1 MPKQVT
7 HALGLHKHPHT
18 NLPANPIPPI
28 SKTRRKPT
36 DAPSAVVEPRL
47 RRRRPETQAEPE
59 APTDETAEEL
69 ARLRHEIT
77 QMKAEKAAA
86 QTRLQNELQLDD
98 SRSTSCKLLV
108 RTTTQ
113 RSRCPRTARMS
124 LTSPCRR
131 R

>member
-1 MPKQVT
+1 MPKQVA

-86 QTRLQNELQLDD
+86 QTRLQK
-98 SRSTSCKLLV
+98 SCSRTIRSTSCKLLV

>member
-7 HALGLHKHPHT
+7 HALGLRKHPHT

-59 APTDETAEEL
+59 ASTDETAEEL
-69 ARLRHEIT
+69 ARLRQEIA

-86 QTRLQNELQLDD
+86 QTRLQNELQPDD
-98 SRSTSCKLLV
+98 SQHLV
-108 RTTTQ
+108 Q
-113 RSRCPRTARMS
+113 APRTHHDPEES
-124 LTSPCRR
+124 LSDDSED
-131 R
+131 